1 MKKTRIPSRIVAVAA
16 GSLLAALV
24 LTKVVF
30 AADIIDEWETAKVPP
45 KPELK
50 AVTLDSKT
58 TALLILDIEK
68 GNCGVR
74 PRCVAT
80 LPNIKKLHD
89 MARAAGVMIFYTV
102 GNPAELADYFGV
114 GFAPRAG
121 EWVARCSD
129 TVKPPCQAG
138 PDKFMGSG
146 LDERLKANGVKTVI
160 VCGTS
165 AQGVGVGTGSGSA
178 QRGYKVIY
186 PVDCVSAEDSYM
198 EQYAAWHMF
207 KGGPAIVT
215 RATTVTRANMIQF
228 GAN

>member
-1 MKKTRIPSRIVAVAA
+1 MRSPIHTTIGALLIGMLIA
-16 GSLLAALV
+16 GTALS
-24 LTKVVF
+24 
-30 AADIIDEWETAKVPP
+30 AADILDDWGTVKAPP

-58 TALLILDIEK
+58 TAVLILDIGK

-89 MARAAGVMIFYTV
+89 QARAAGATFWYTI
-102 GNPAELADYFGV
+102 GDPSELGEYYGV
-114 GFAPRAG
+114 GFTPKKG
-121 EWVARCSD
+121 EFASRCSD
-129 TVKPPCQAG
+129 KIKPPCQAG

-146 LDERLKANGVKTVI
+146 LDEYLKAKNIKTVV

-165 AQGVGVGTGSGSA
+165 AQGVGIGTGSGAA
-178 QRGYKVIY
+178 QRGYKVIF
-186 PVDCVSAEDSYM
+186 PIDCVSAEDPYN

-207 KGGPAIVT
+207 KGGPAVVVS
-215 RATTVTRANMIQF
+215 ATTVTRTSMIKF
-228 GAN
+228 

>member
-1 MKKTRIPSRIVAVAA
+1 MTMDFKRTAHVVLLMA
-16 GSLLAALV
+16 LAATATV
-24 LTKVVF
+24 S
-30 AADIIDEWETAKVPP
+30 AADILDDWGTVKAPP

-58 TALLILDIEK
+58 TALLILDIGK
-68 GNCGVR
+68 GNCGPR

-89 MARAAGVMIFYTV
+89 QARTAGATLWYTI
-102 GNPAELADYFGV
+102 GEPSELPEYFGV
-114 GFAPRAG
+114 GFTPRAG
-121 EWVARCSD
+121 EFASRCSD
-129 TVKPPCQAG
+129 KVKPPCQAG

-146 LDERLKANGVKTVI
+146 LDEYLKKKGIKTVV

-165 AQGVGVGTGSGSA
+165 AQGVGLGTGSGAA

-186 PVDCVSAEDSYM
+186 PIDCVSAEDPYN

-207 KGGPAIVT
+207 KGGPAIVVA
-215 RATTVTRANMIQF
+215 ATTVTRTSMIKF
-228 GAN
+228 

>member
-1 MKKTRIPSRIVAVAA
+1 MTDRRPTF
-16 GSLLAALV
+16 LA
-24 LTKVVF
+24 
-30 AADIIDEWETAKVPP
+30 P
-45 KPELK
+45 
-50 AVTLDSKT
+50 
-58 TALLILDIEK
+58 
-68 GNCGVR
+68 
-74 PRCVAT
+74 
-80 LPNIKKLHD
+80 
-89 MARAAGVMIFYTV
+89 
-102 GNPAELADYFGV
+102 

-121 EWVARCSD
+121 EFVQRCSD
-129 TVKPPCQAG
+129 TVKEPCQAG

-146 LDERLKANGVKTVI
+146 LDERLKAKGIKTVI

-215 RATTVTRANMIQF
+215 SATTLTRTSMIKF
-228 GAN
+228 